1 MKTGDGSITAC
12 HKVLSLFLNCSTLL
26 ITISMKTEN
35 MLIISE
41 DNTKLV
47 EIDYISG
54 DKISL

>member
-1 MKTGDGSITAC
+1 
-12 HKVLSLFLNCSTLL
+12 
-26 ITISMKTEN
+26 MKTEN